1 MVSYVVNEDALPGAY
16 PWVVFNPETRSLSHI
31 VAGFM
36 IRKDAQAFADKKNA
50 EVPRYAPV
58 GKDIVW
64 LTGDG
69 GARMVFEQSTDSP
82 RHTLYLTDALQTIC
96 DLLNEKFP
104 PPEVERADGQ

>member
-1 MVSYVVNEDALPGAY
+1 MRYEVQSHANEMYPHRVVRLSS
-16 PWVVFNPETRSLSHI
+16 NPEVI
-31 VAGFM
+31 CVAHFLHEL
-36 IRKDAQAFADKKNA
+36 DAQAFADQKNA